1 MARVAVLILNYN
13 GEQHLK
19 KFLPSLIANSLGCEV
34 IVGDNDSTDNS
45 LELLENDFPEIRII
59 KLDKNYGYAGGYN
72 KLIEQLDNEYIALVN
87 SDIEATQGWITPLV
101 SILDSNT
108 NVAAVQPKIRSY
120 NNREKF
126 EYAGAGGGYMDQY
139 GYPFCRGRVFDAVE
153 EDEGQYNDTCDVFW
167 ASGACFVIRKSV
179 FDEFHGFDDAF
190 FAHMEEIDL
199 CWQINNA
206 GYRIKYCGES
216 IVYHLGGG
224 TLSYANP
231 RKTYLNFRNGWMM
244 LMKNLPDDRRAKLLF
259 ARWWLDIAGFF
270 FFLIRFQF
278 KNAYAVIEAHIYIW
292 RNLGMIQLKRSESSS
307 DDQKEVEIKP
317 SEFSLAWQYYIKG
330 KKRYSELVP
339 D

>member
-153 EDEGQYNDTCDVFW
+153 EDKGQYNDTCDVFW

-231 RKTYLNFRNGWMM
+231 RKTYLNFRNN
-244 LMKNLPDDRRAKLLF
+244 LSLLYKNIPKDQLVSAFIVRF
-259 ARWWLDIAGFF
+259 ILDGVAALK
-270 FFLIRFQF
+270 FFLEGGFHDLV
-278 KNAYAVIEAHIYIW
+278 AVLEAHLYFY
-292 RNLGMIQLKRSESSS
+292 RNFGKLKKKRKM
-307 DDQKEVEIKP
+307 QKQNKVSKVYNRNIV
-317 SEFSLAWQYYIKG
+317 FDYFIKG
-330 KKRYSELVP
+330 KKKYTDLDSKEFT
-339 D
+339 